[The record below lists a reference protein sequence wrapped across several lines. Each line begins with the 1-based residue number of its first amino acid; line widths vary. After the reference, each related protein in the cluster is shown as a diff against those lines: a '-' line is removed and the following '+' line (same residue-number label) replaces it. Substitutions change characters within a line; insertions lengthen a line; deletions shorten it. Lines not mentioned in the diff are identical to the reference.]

1 MSQDAL
7 TSTVILLQVARS
19 INMAHQLKQW
29 KPRRG
34 IKIVSWGG
42 ADIGNIGMLQ
52 YIKVWHLSVSVWC
65 LSVCSVCQCV
75 VSVSVWC
82 LSVCSI
88 CQFVVSVSV
97 WCLSLCVVSVCGIC
111 QCVASGTVWHLSV
124 CGVCQCAV
132 SVCQCVIVGP
142 LLGFSPPGQLCG
154 TYFSDVSCVGHIS
167 VMSAVWGIF
176 Q

>member
-52 YIKVWHLSVSVWC
+52 YIKVWRLSVSVWC
-65 LSVCSVCQCV
+65 LSACGVCQGVASVSVWCVGVWQLCV
-75 VSVSVWC
+75 VSVSP
-82 LSVCSI
+82 VCG
-88 CQFVVSVSV
+88 VSV
-97 WCLSLCVVSVCGIC
+97 WHVSV
-111 QCVASGTVWHLSV
+111 
-124 CGVCQCAV
+124 
-132 SVCQCVIVGP
+132 
-142 LLGFSPPGQLCG
+142 
-154 TYFSDVSCVGHIS
+154 
-167 VMSAVWGIF
+167 
-176 Q
+176 